1 VTIAAMSARVPA
13 GADTGGVAVADEAI
27 NPARVLARAVLLWPG
42 LDRRQLGRT
51 GGDPQRVVRLVA
63 RRSSLPPESIREM
76 LTRE

>member
-1 VTIAAMSARVPA
+1 VTITAMSRVRA
-13 GADTGGVAVADEAI
+13 GADAGRVAVTDEAI
-27 NPARVLARAVLLWPG
+27 SPARVLARAALLWPG

-51 GGDPQRVVRLVA
+51 GGDPQRVVRLIA